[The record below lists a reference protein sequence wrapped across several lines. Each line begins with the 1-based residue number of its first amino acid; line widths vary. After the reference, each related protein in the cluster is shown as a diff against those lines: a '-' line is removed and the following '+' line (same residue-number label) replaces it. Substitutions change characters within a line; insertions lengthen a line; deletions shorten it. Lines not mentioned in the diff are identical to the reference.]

1 MEQLPFAVEPPMLIW
16 LILGLMGASESPKIA
31 NMLAKTVLT
40 TTAKCNVYDGGGAGG
55 DDSTT
60 MT

>member
-1 MEQLPFAVEPPMLIW
+1 MLIW